1 MSFVPLY
8 QLPWRRPAPIASG
21 LPAHW
26 VDPARLV
33 ERVDA
38 WRGWLEG
45 RPAGRWILCQPDPL
59 EFAGALLALWE
70 TGRIA
75 VLPADDRPGT
85 LAGLISSTDGQIPAQ
100 LDIPNSSRALP
111 RAPGTITPASPALA
125 LYTSGST
132 GQPVEFAK
140 SFAQL
145 DAELAVHHRLWPLT
159 ESNGVIAQVSHQHI
173 YGLLAAVLHPLC
185 SSAAFCGQDCH
196 YPERLAER
204 MTEAGLA
211 GLSPVMVSSPPQ
223 LARIPE
229 HIDWVALPR
238 LQRVFSSGAPLAQA
252 HAQRAESLL
261 RAPIIEIYG
270 STETGG
276 IAQRRQATTDAWQAL
291 PDVELS
297 FQGEG
302 LALRSPFL
310 AEPEQWWQQPDRV
323 SGTPER
329 FHLLGRD
336 DRLVKIG
343 GKRVSLDRIERLL
356 AEHPRVMSARCVDLG
371 RNDGRL
377 GCIVAMD
384 TSSLPHEHPQ
394 RRELT
399 RQLRERLAVHIEQV
413 TIPRYWR
420 FVVALPCNA
429 QGKLDRS
436 LIERLF
442 EDLVDDRKPRWLG
455 TDPLDG
461 RSCSLVLEVP
471 ERLIFLD
478 GHFDEFP
485 IVPGVVIVQWAVQQA
500 ERSFGR
506 LGDFT
511 GCEQLKFQRPLRPG
525 MRLRLDL
532 TQRENGI
539 AFAFHSHEGK
549 HANGRISFRAA
560 TVATTGV
567 TDD

>member
-1 MSFVPLY
+1 MSFTPLFK
-8 QLPWRRPAPIASG
+8 LPWRQPAPTLSD

-33 ERVDA
+33 QRVDA

-45 RPAGRWILCQPDPL
+45 RSGGRWILCQPNPL
-59 EFAGALLALWE
+59 EFTSALLALWE
-70 TGRIA
+70 SGRVA

-85 LAGLISSTDGQIPAQ
+85 LAGLIGKTDGQIPAQ
-100 LDIPNSSRALP
+100 LDIPDSPNVSSRSAVM
-111 RAPGTITPASPALA
+111 ITPDTLALA

-132 GQPVEFAK
+132 GQPVEFSK
-140 SFAQL
+140 TFAQL
-145 DAELAVHHRLWPLT
+145 DAELAVHARLWPLT
-159 ESNGVIAQVSHQHI
+159 QDGCVIAQVSHQHI

-185 SSAAFCGQDCH
+185 SGAPFCGEDCH

-204 MTEAGLA
+204 MAEAGQA

-229 HIDWVALPR
+229 HIDWAVLPR
-238 LQRVFSSGAPLAQA
+238 LQRVFSSGAPLAKT
-252 HAQRAESLL
+252 HAVRAESLL
-261 RAPIIEIYG
+261 AAPVIEIYG

-276 IAQRRQATTDAWQAL
+276 IAQRRQTLTEAWRAL

-297 FQGEG
+297 FEGEC
-302 LALRSPFL
+302 LALRSSFL
-310 AEPEQWWQQPDRV
+310 AEPDQWWQQPDRV
-323 SGTPER
+323 SGTPEC

-356 AEHPRVMSARCVDLG
+356 AEHPSVMSARCVDLG

-377 GCIVAMD
+377 GCIVVLD
-384 TSSLPHEHPQ
+384 GFCVPREHPQ
-394 RRELT
+394 RHELTQLLREL
-399 RQLRERLAVHIEQV
+399 LAGQIEQV

-420 FVVALPCNA
+420 FVESLPCNA
-429 QGKLDRS
+429 QGKLDRG

-442 EDLVDDRKPRWLG
+442 EDLVDNRKPRWLG
-455 TDPLDG
+455 THQLDD

-471 ERLIFLD
+471 ERLVFLD

-500 ERSFGR
+500 ERSFGQ
-506 LGDFT
+506 LGEFT

-549 HANGRISFRAA
+549 HANGRVSFQTAIEA
-560 TVATTGV
+560 TDG
-567 TDD
+567 